1 MILKLLMTFD
11 KMSSKCTLPSVSS
24 GITLENLPN
33 RLKKLKD
40 LGKKLNILWSDDF
53 FFFEGKF
60 PHL

>member
-40 LGKKLNILWSDDF
+40 LGKKLNTL
-53 FFFEGKF
+53 
-60 PHL
+60 